1 MTVLSTLSNVE
12 NAVFLQSFL
21 YQFIFIKSVFRKNT
35 AYTAQ
40 PCWLREKIQHKIQH
54 KYSIYS
60 TDCQFTDVF
69 AQVLQQNNNFLFFC
83 RYLCPAQIK
92 QNQQHKQQHIA
103 DAEKQKRRKTAA

>member
-1 MTVLSTLSNVE
+1 MLKM
-12 NAVFLQSFL
+12 L
-21 YQFIFIKSVFRKNT
+21 YFYNLFFTNLFFIKSVFRKNT
-35 AYTAQ
+35 AYTVQ
-40 PCWLREKIQHKIQH
+40 SYCLSEKIQHKIQR
-54 KYSIYS
+54 KCSIYS

-83 RYLCPAQIK
+83 RYLCPAKIK